1 MLKSQ
6 KWDDSGSDSADIK
19 QLGDGGKLVSSPL
32 HNARRPWSHWLGDV
46 VADCKMLIESL

>member
-19 QLGDGGKLVSSPL
+19 QPGDGGKLVSSPL